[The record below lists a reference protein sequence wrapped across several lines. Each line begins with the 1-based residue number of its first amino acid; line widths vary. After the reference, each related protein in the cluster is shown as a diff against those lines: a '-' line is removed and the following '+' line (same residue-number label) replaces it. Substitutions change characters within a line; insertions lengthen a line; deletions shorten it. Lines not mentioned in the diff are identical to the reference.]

1 MRLEDKVAIVTGSST
16 GIGLAVAKAYA
27 LNGAKVAVC
36 GINNDE
42 IKEAIKTIE
51 QNVGQCELLGINVDV
66 RSTEAVKKMV
76 EVVIEKWGKID
87 ILVNNAGIC
96 QTKSILEMTD
106 EDYENVMNVNA
117 TGTFRCIREAVK
129 YMKNNKDGGSIIN
142 TSSMIGLYGGIYQI
156 AYTASKY
163 AINGITE
170 TCAKELGM
178 YNIRVNAVAPGVIE
192 TDMVKESVNDETKK
206 RLIQMA
212 PLKRV
217 GRPEDLEGIY
227 VHLASDESSFTT
239 GTIVS
244 VDGGLIM

>member
-1 MRLEDKVAIVTGSST
+1 MRLKDKVAIVTGSST

-36 GINNDE
+36 GIDNNE
-42 IKEAIKTIE
+42 IKEALKFIE
-51 QNVGQCELLGINVDV
+51 TEVPGCELLGINADV
-66 RSTEAVKKMV
+66 GNTEAVKKMIDA
-76 EVVIEKWGKID
+76 VIEKWGRID
-87 ILVNNAGIC
+87 ILVNNAGVC

-106 EDYENVMNVNA
+106 EDYDFVMNINA

-129 YMKNNKDGGSIIN
+129 YMKNNPDGGSIIN
-142 TSSMIGLYGGIYQI
+142 TSSMIGLYGGIYQT

-178 YNIRVNAVAPGVIE
+178 YKIRVNAVAPGIIE
-192 TDMVKESVNDETKK
+192 TDMVRSSVKDETKK
-206 RLIQMA
+206 RLIEMA
-212 PLKRV
+212 PLKRI
-217 GRPEDLEGIY
+217 GQPDDLAGIY
-227 VHLASDESSFTT
+227 VHLASDESLYTT